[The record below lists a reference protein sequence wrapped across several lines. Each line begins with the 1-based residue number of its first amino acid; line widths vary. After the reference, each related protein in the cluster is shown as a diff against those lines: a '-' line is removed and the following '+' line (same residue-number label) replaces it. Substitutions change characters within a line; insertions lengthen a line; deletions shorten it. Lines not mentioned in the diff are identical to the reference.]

1 MSDKHNIVAE
11 ADQVDRIAVYALR
24 EAPATLTGEEMIAQN
39 AYRPWPARITSIIEL
54 TENEKLFELRIV
66 DERVREAFHQM
77 PGQFVELS
85 VFGVGECPISIT
97 SSPTKQGFVE
107 LCIRRAGSVTQK
119 LHSMQCGDIVGLR
132 GPFGR
137 GFPVDKMRG
146 HDVLIV
152 AGGLGIAPVRSLIN
166 YIHDERADFGKVTI
180 VYGSRTPQDIMF
192 RDQFEMWRHRTDFD
206 LRLTVDRGD
215 ETWDGPVG
223 VVTEPMKT
231 LEIDPDNTFG
241 AVCGP
246 PVMYKFVIEEMR
258 RLGIGYDRI
267 YLDFERR
274 MKCGMGKCGH
284 CQIGHQYACVDGP
297 VFNYWEAK
305 NIQGSI

>member
-1 MSDKHNIVAE
+1 M
-11 ADQVDRIAVYALR
+11 
-24 EAPATLTGEEMIAQN
+24 
-39 AYRPWPARITSIIEL
+39 
-54 TENEKLFELRIV
+54 
-66 DERVREAFHQM
+66 
-77 PGQFVELS
+77 
-85 VFGVGECPISIT
+85 
-97 SSPTKQGFVE
+97 
-107 LCIRRAGSVTQK
+107 
-119 LHSMQCGDIVGLR
+119 
-132 GPFGR
+132 
-137 GFPVDKMRG
+137 
-146 HDVLIV
+146 
-152 AGGLGIAPVRSLIN
+152 
-166 YIHDERADFGKVTI
+166 
-180 VYGSRTPQDIMF
+180 
-192 RDQFEMWRHRTDFD
+192 
-206 LRLTVDRGD
+206 
-215 ETWDGPVG
+215 G